1 MIELNKKSAWQQSLT
16 NLITDPRE
24 LITLLDLDVSYIP
37 KALEAVKLFPL
48 RVTRNYVARMQ
59 KNDPNDPLLKQV
71 LPLEIECKTHP
82 DYQRDPLQEQLANP
96 IPGLLHKYQS
106 RVLMTLTSVCAIHC
120 RYCFRRHFPYAENNP
135 GKAGWEAILNY
146 ICQDNNITEVI
157 LSGGDPLAVNDK
169 LLIQFTDQL
178 QAISHVKRLR
188 IHSRLPI
195 VLPERITE
203 ELLAWLST
211 LPLQKVMVIH
221 ANHAQEI
228 NEEVKQVLLALHH
241 AGVTL
246 LNQSVLLKGIND
258 NVETL
263 AHLSETLFAARVL
276 PYYLHTLD
284 KVEGAM
290 HFDIPLTQA
299 KDLHDNLRKNLP
311 GYLVPKL
318 VKEQPGFPYKM
329 LL

>member
-1 MIELNKKSAWQQSLT
+1 MIELNKKAAWQQSLS
-16 NLITDPRE
+16 NLITDPQE
-24 LITLLDLDVSYIP
+24 LITLLGLDASYVS
-37 KALEAVKLFPL
+37 KALEAAKLFPL
-48 RVTRNYVARMQ
+48 RVTRSYVARMQ

-71 LPLEIECKTHP
+71 LPLDIECKTHA

-96 IPGLLHKYQS
+96 IPGLLHKYHG
-106 RVLMTLTSVCAIHC
+106 RVLMTLTGVCAVHC

-135 GKAGWEAILNY
+135 GKLGWEAILNY
-146 ICQDNNITEVI
+146 IQQDSNITEVI
-157 LSGGDPLAVNDK
+157 LSGGDPLAVSDK
-169 LLIQFTDQL
+169 LLMQFTEQL
-178 QAISHVKRLR
+178 QTIGHVKRLR

-195 VLPERITE
+195 VLPERITKE
-203 ELLAWLST
+203 FLAWISA
-211 LPLQKVMVIH
+211 LPLQKVIVIH

-228 NEEVKQVLLALHH
+228 NEQVNHSFIALHH

-258 NVETL
+258 NVKALTN
-263 AHLSETLFAARVL
+263 LSEILFAGHVL

-290 HFDIPLTQA
+290 HFDTPIAKAQA
-299 KDLHDNLRKNLP
+299 LHEELRKKLP

-318 VKEQPGFPYKM
+318 VKEQPGFPYKT
-329 LL
+329 LI